1 MPRDDL
7 VLFEEVEASGGKRLG
22 RIILNSPETLNSLTL
37 SMIDLI
43 SPQLDKW
50 AERKDVVC
58 VILESIGDR
67 AFCAGGDIR
76 ALYESMIKHPGG
88 PNPFAERFFES
99 EYRLDY
105 QIHTYPKPV
114 ICWINGI
121 AMGGGVGLM
130 LGCDFKISTE
140 NTKFAMPEIGVGLFP
155 DVGFT
160 YYISKL
166 PKNIGLYMMLTATQL
181 NASDTQFIGLTDYYI
196 STSTKGKLEDQ
207 LIKLNWSLDEQEN
220 NKLIQSVICKHSKE
234 ETNKADLPKDSLK
247 SRIDLIQNITD
258 EDSLIKVVN
267 NILELETDDEWFI
280 RGIKGLKRGSPTSA
294 FLIWEQCSRS
304 GNLTLEEVFQFE
316 LDLAIQVT
324 RHQDFTEGIRAIIID
339 KDNNPQWIYT
349 KVEDV
354 TKEWIDEHLHP
365 AWDKNPLKNLQN

>member
-43 SPQLDKW
+43 SPRLDKW
-50 AERKDVVC
+50 AERKDIVC
-58 VILESIGDR
+58 IIIESAGDR

-105 QIHTYPKPV
+105 QIHAYPKPV

-181 NASDTQFIGLTDYYI
+181 NASDTQLIGLTDYYL
-196 STSTKGKLEDQ
+196 S
-207 LIKLNWSLDEQEN
+207 
-220 NKLIQSVICKHSKE
+220 
-234 ETNKADLPKDSLK
+234 
-247 SRIDLIQNITD
+247 
-258 EDSLIKVVN
+258 
-267 NILELETDDEWFI
+267 
-280 RGIKGLKRGSPTSA
+280 
-294 FLIWEQCSRS
+294 
-304 GNLTLEEVFQFE
+304 
-316 LDLAIQVT
+316 
-324 RHQDFTEGIRAIIID
+324 
-339 KDNNPQWIYT
+339 
-349 KVEDV
+349 
-354 TKEWIDEHLHP
+354 
-365 AWDKNPLKNLQN
+365 